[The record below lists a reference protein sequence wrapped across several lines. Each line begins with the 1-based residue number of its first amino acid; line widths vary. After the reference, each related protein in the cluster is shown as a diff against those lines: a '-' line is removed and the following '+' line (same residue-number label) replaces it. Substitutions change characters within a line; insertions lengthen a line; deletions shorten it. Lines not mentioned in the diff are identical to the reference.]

1 MLPMD
6 SRVRIMLASWL
17 IAVHVFS
24 IYILS
29 HERRE
34 EMARPGKTQYEQK
47 IMAPVSDRCAVATM
61 QREMRVQPPT
71 LCMKIWWIPFYVP
84 QFTAFRKGEVST
96 RSVVDGHSR
105 PTSKIINKEDVL
117 RL

>member
-1 MLPMD
+1 
-6 SRVRIMLASWL
+6 MLASWL

-34 EMARPGKTQYEQK
+34 EMPRPGKTQYEQK

-71 LCMKIWWIPFYVP
+71 LCMKIWWVPFYVP
-84 QFTAFRKGEVST
+84 QHIASMSRGIPT
-96 RSVVDGHSR
+96 RSVVDGHSH
-105 PTSKIINKEDVL
+105 PTSKIINKEIVL